1 MPLPKDID
9 SISSYLRAWA
19 PELGERIL
27 EAYPPLHGFDDA
39 ASALV
44 AHLLRKP
51 FPAQTLA
58 LMGVVKRW
66 NQARGAAVIAECG
79 TGKTLISLGAVHVH
93 SDRTPFTTLAMVPPQ
108 LVEKWARE
116 AFLTLPR
123 VRVFFIDGLRTPTS
137 SAGHAGVN
145 EVRLRHGRIV
155 REGLRTTLTELRLR
169 KSARTARQRWDSI
182 CGFPALFIVGRE
194 RGKLSY
200 FWRHAYGHAR
210 CGRYQGSVVNSDTGC
225 PIYLGEDGER
235 LLSDDF
241 KKAKL
246 SEILGARNGDESAK
260 LRRAVYSA
268 LWQADGRKTRRFAP
282 VDFIGRYMPD
292 FFDYA
297 IADEVHELK
306 GDTAQGNALGTLAA
320 CAQRTV
326 VLTGT
331 LLGGYADEVFNIL
344 YRVEPSKMVKDG
356 FEYGEAGVRTFTE
369 TYGLLEKITV
379 IEPADN
385 ACSEARITKRI
396 RRRPGASPL
405 LFGRFL
411 MSLGAFISLE
421 DISEALPPYREEVVS
436 VEMDA
441 PLKQAYKKLEEDVKT
456 ALKEHRGN
464 QSVMSVALN
473 ALLLY
478 PDRPFRL
485 GSLYG
490 WEYDP
495 ETQRRER
502 FLIAETL
509 DLDERLVYA
518 KERRVLEEVKAELAR
533 GRRCQIYAVYTQK
546 RDVTRR
552 LERILSNDGIRV
564 AVLTTEVPPESREGW
579 YDRQLRGGVQAII
592 CHPKLVQTGLDLI
605 DFPTILFYETGYSIY
620 VLRQASRRSWRIG
633 QRLPVKVKFLHY
645 AETMQ
650 ESCLRLMGKKLLVSL
665 AMEGKFSSEG
675 LQAINEEDDILMAM
689 ARELVTEKG
698 IGERADQVWANLQK
712 KQEEVFSVRS
722 SETEG
727 STTMLVPDLGLTES
741 ETAIAPASQLP
752 PLDTPLE
759 SIPRRTSRREGRPE
773 GQLTLF

>member
-1 MPLPKDID
+1 MRLAKDINE
-9 SISSYLRAWA
+9 YLRAWA

-27 EAYPPLHGFDDA
+27 QAYPPLQGFDDV
-39 ASALV
+39 ASPLTGQ
-44 AHLLRKP
+44 LLRKP

-58 LMGVVKRW
+58 MMGVVKRW
-66 NQARGAAVIAECG
+66 NEARGAAVIAECG

-93 SDRTPFTTLAMVPPQ
+93 SDRKPFTALAMVPPQ

-116 AFLTLPR
+116 AFQTLPR

-137 SAGHAGVN
+137 SVGNAGVN
-145 EVRLRHGRIV
+145 EVRLRSGRII
-155 REGLRTTLTELRLR
+155 REGLRTTLTELRQR
-169 KSARTARQRWDSI
+169 KTARTARQRWDCI
-182 CGFPALFIVGRE
+182 CGFPALFIVGRD

-200 FWRHAYGHAR
+200 FWRHAYTLAP
-210 CGRYQGSVVNSDTGC
+210 CGRFQGSVINPDTGC
-225 PIYLGEDGER
+225 PIYIGEDGQR
-235 LLSDDF
+235 LLSVDF

-246 SEILGARNGDESAK
+246 SEILGRQNGDEAAK
-260 LRRAVYSA
+260 SRRELYSA
-268 LWQADGRKTRRFAP
+268 LWQADGKKIRRFAP

-306 GDTAQGNALGTLAA
+306 GDTAQGNALGTLAG
-320 CAQRTV
+320 CAHHTV
-326 VLTGT
+326 ILTGT

-344 YRVEPSKMVKDG
+344 FRMHPARMVQEG
-356 FEYGEAGVRTFTE
+356 FEYGEAGVRMFTE

-379 IEPADN
+379 IEPEDN
-385 ACSEARITKRI
+385 SCSEARVTKRV

-436 VEMDA
+436 IEMDP
-441 PLKQAYKKLEEDVKT
+441 PLKEAYKKLEEDVKT

-478 PDRPFRL
+478 PDRPFHL
-485 GSLYG
+485 GNLYG
-490 WEYDP
+490 WEFNP
-495 ETQRRER
+495 ETQRREK
-502 FLIAETL
+502 FLISATP
-509 DLDERLVYA
+509 DLSEDQVYA
-518 KERRVLEEVKAELAR
+518 KERRLVKEVKAELTR

-552 LERILSNDGIRV
+552 LEQILLNEGIRV
-564 AVLTTEVPPESREGW
+564 AVLTTDVPPETREGW
-579 YDRQLRGGVQAII
+579 YERQLRGGVQAVI

-605 DFPTILFYETGYSIY
+605 EFPTILFYETGYSIY

-650 ESCLRLMGKKLLVSL
+650 VSCLRLMGKKLLVSL

-675 LQAINEEDDILMAM
+675 LQAINDEDDILMAM

-698 IGERADQVWANLQK
+698 IGERADAVWATLQK
-712 KQEEVFSVRS
+712 QQEDTLGTREKKDLEAVADQTVAAISLV
-722 SETEG
+722 EPN
-727 STTMLVPDLGLTES
+727 STQVDQWSALKS
-741 ETAIAPASQLP
+741 
-752 PLDTPLE
+752 PLE
-759 SIPRRTSRREGRPE
+759 SPSRRNSPPSTSAMPGE
-773 GQLTLF
+773 QLTLF

>member
-1 MPLPKDID
+1 MQLPKDINE
-9 SISSYLRAWA
+9 YLRALA

-27 EAYPPLHGFDDA
+27 CSYPPLHAVDDQ
-39 ASALV
+39 ASPLLGP
-44 AHLLRKP
+44 LLRKP

-58 LMGVVKRW
+58 IMGVVKRW
-66 NQARGAAVIAECG
+66 NEARAAAVIAECG
-79 TGKTLISLGAVHVH
+79 TGKTLISLAAVHAH
-93 SDRTPFTTLAMVPPQ
+93 SVGKRFTALAMVPPQ

-116 AFLTLPR
+116 AFRTLPR
-123 VRVFFIDGLRTPTS
+123 IRVFFIDGLRTPTS
-137 SAGHAGVN
+137 SNGHVGIN
-145 EVRLRHGRIV
+145 EVRLRNGRIV

-169 KSARTARQRWDSI
+169 KTSRTARQRWDCI
-182 CGFPALFIVGRE
+182 CGSPALFIVGRD

-200 FWRHAYGHAR
+200 FWRHAHAFAR
-210 CGRYQGSVVNSDTGC
+210 CGRYQGSVINADTGC
-225 PIYLGEDGER
+225 PVYLGQDGQR
-235 LLSDDF
+235 LLSTDF

-246 SEILGARNGDESAK
+246 SEILGSPNGDEARK
-260 LRRAVYSA
+260 LRRALYSA
-268 LWQADGRKTRRFAP
+268 LWEADGTKVRRFAP

-320 CAQRTV
+320 CAQRIL

-344 YRVEPSKMVKDG
+344 FRLEPARMVEEG
-356 FEYGEAGVRTFTE
+356 FEYGEAGVRAFTE

-379 IEPADN
+379 IEPTDN
-385 ACSEARITKRI
+385 ACSEGRVTKRV

-436 VEMDA
+436 VEMDP
-441 PLKQAYKKLEEDVKT
+441 PLREAYKQLENDIKT

-485 GSLYG
+485 GNLFG

-502 FLIAETL
+502 FLIAETQ
-509 DLDERLVYA
+509 DLDEEHVYA
-518 KERRVLEEVKAELAR
+518 KERRLVEEVRAELAR

-552 LERILSNDGIRV
+552 LERILVSEGIRV
-564 AVLTTEVPPESREGW
+564 AVLTTEVAPELREAW
-579 YDRQLRGGVQAII
+579 YERQLRAGVQAVI
-592 CHPKLVQTGLDLI
+592 CHPRLVQTGLDLI

-633 QRLPVKVKFLHY
+633 QHAPVKVKYLHY

-675 LQAINEEDDILMAM
+675 LQAINDEDDILMAM

-698 IGERADQVWANLQK
+698 IGERADAVWARLQK
-712 KQEEVFSVRS
+712 KQEEVLGTRT
-722 SETEG
+722 SE
-727 STTMLVPDLGLTES
+727 VPDAES
-741 ETAIAPASQLP
+741 EPAVFEIPPTMPTSTAVDQWSALRTAM
-752 PLDTPLE
+752 E
-759 SIPRRTSRREGRPE
+759 SPRRRSPRRPTSMTPD
-773 GQLTLF
+773 GQLALF

>member
-1 MPLPKDID
+1 MQLPKDINE
-9 SISSYLRAWA
+9 YLRAWA
-19 PELGERIL
+19 PDLGERIL
-27 EAYPPLHGFDDA
+27 QTYPPLHGFDDV
-39 ASALV
+39 ASPLTAQ
-44 AHLLRKP
+44 LLRKP

-58 LMGVVKRW
+58 MMGVVKRW
-66 NQARGAAVIAECG
+66 NEARGAAVIAECG

-93 SDRTPFTTLAMVPPQ
+93 SDRKPFTALAMVPPQ

-123 VRVFFIDGLRTPTS
+123 VRVFFIDGLRTPAS
-137 SAGHAGVN
+137 SVGHVGIS
-145 EVRLRHGRIV
+145 EVRLRSGRII
-155 REGLRTTLTELRLR
+155 REGLRTTLTELRQR
-169 KSARTARQRWDSI
+169 KTARTARQRWDSI
-182 CGFPALFIVGRE
+182 CGFPALFIVGRD

-200 FWRHAYGHAR
+200 FWRHAHTLAP
-210 CGRYQGSVVNSDTGC
+210 CGRYQGSVVNPDTGC
-225 PIYLGEDGER
+225 PVYLGEDGQR
-235 LLSDDF
+235 LLSVDF

-246 SEILGARNGDESAK
+246 CEILGRQNGDEAAK
-260 LRRAVYSA
+260 SRRELYSA
-268 LWQADGRKTRRFAP
+268 LWQADGKKIRRFAP

-306 GDTAQGNALGTLAA
+306 GDTAQGNALGTLAG
-320 CAQRTV
+320 CAQHTV

-344 YRVEPSKMVKDG
+344 FRMHPSRMVQEG
-356 FEYGEAGVRTFTE
+356 FEYGEAGVRAFTE

-379 IEPADN
+379 IEPEDN
-385 ACSEARITKRI
+385 SCSEARVTKRV

-436 VEMDA
+436 IEMDP
-441 PLKQAYKKLEEDVKT
+441 PLKEAYKKLEEDVKN

-464 QSVMSVALN
+464 QSLMSVALN

-478 PDRPFRL
+478 PDRPFHL
-485 GSLYG
+485 GNLYG
-490 WEYDP
+490 WEFDP
-495 ETQRRER
+495 ETQRREK
-502 FLIAETL
+502 FLISATP
-509 DLDERLVYA
+509 DLSEDQVYA
-518 KERRVLEEVKAELAR
+518 KERRLVEEVKAELTR

-552 LERILSNDGIRV
+552 LEQILLNEGIRV
-564 AVLTTEVPPESREGW
+564 AVLTTDVPPETREGW
-579 YDRQLRGGVQAII
+579 YERQLRGGVQAVV

-605 DFPTILFYETGYSIY
+605 EFPTILFYETGYSIY

-633 QRLPVKVKFLHY
+633 QRLPVKVKYLHY

-675 LQAINEEDDILMAM
+675 LQAINDEDDILMAM

-698 IGERADQVWANLQK
+698 IGERADAVWATLQK
-712 KQEEVFSVRS
+712 QQGDILGTRAKED
-722 SETEG
+722 SEAVAQIKPG
-727 STTMLVPDLGLTES
+727 STQVDQWSALES
-741 ETAIAPASQLP
+741 
-752 PLDTPLE
+752 PLE
-759 SIPRRTSRREGRPE
+759 SPGRRNSQPMPGE
-773 GQLTLF
+773 QLTLF

>member
-1 MPLPKDID
+1 MPLPKDINE
-9 SISSYLRAWA
+9 YLRAWA

-27 EAYPPLHGFDDA
+27 QTYPPLQGFDDV
-39 ASALV
+39 ASPLTGQ
-44 AHLLRKP
+44 LLRKP

-58 LMGVVKRW
+58 MMGVVKRW
-66 NQARGAAVIAECG
+66 TEARGAAVIAECG

-93 SDRTPFTTLAMVPPQ
+93 SDRKPFTALAMVPPQ

-116 AFLTLPR
+116 AFQTLPR

-137 SAGHAGVN
+137 SVSNVGVN
-145 EVRLRHGRIV
+145 EVRLRHGRII
-155 REGLRTTLTELRLR
+155 REGVRTTLTELRQR
-169 KSARTARQRWDSI
+169 RTARTARRRWDSI

-200 FWRHAYGHAR
+200 FWRHAYTQAA
-210 CGRYQGSVVNSDTGC
+210 CGRYQGSVVNPDTGC
-225 PIYLGEDGER
+225 PVYIGEDGQR
-235 LLSDDF
+235 LLSVDF

-246 SEILGARNGDESAK
+246 SEILGRQNGDEAAK
-260 LRRAVYSA
+260 SRRELYSA
-268 LWQADGRKTRRFAP
+268 LWQADGKKIRRFAP

-306 GDTAQGNALGTLAA
+306 GDTAQGNALGTLAG
-320 CAQRTV
+320 CAEHTV

-344 YRVEPSKMVKDG
+344 FRMHPARTVQEG
-356 FEYGEAGVRTFTE
+356 FEFGEAGARMFTE

-379 IEPADN
+379 IEPPDN
-385 ACSEARITKRI
+385 ACSEARVTKRV

-421 DISEALPPYREEVVS
+421 DISEALPPYREEIVT

-441 PLKQAYKKLEEDVKT
+441 PLKEAYKKLEEDVKN

-478 PDRPFRL
+478 PDRPFHL
-485 GSLYG
+485 GNLHG
-490 WEYDP
+490 WEFDP
-495 ETQRRER
+495 ETQRREK
-502 FLIAETL
+502 FLISATP
-509 DLDERLVYA
+509 DLSEDQVYA
-518 KERRVLEEVKAELAR
+518 KERRLVEEVKAELTR

-552 LERILSNDGIRV
+552 LEQILLNEGIRV
-564 AVLTTEVPPESREGW
+564 AVLTTDVPPETREGW
-579 YDRQLRGGVQAII
+579 YERQLRGGVQAVI

-605 DFPTILFYETGYSIY
+605 EFPTILFYETGYSIY

-645 AETMQ
+645 TETMQ

-675 LQAINEEDDILMAM
+675 LQAINDEDDILLAM
-689 ARELVTEKG
+689 TRELVTEKG
-698 IGERADQVWANLQK
+698 IGERADAVWATLQK
-712 KQEEVFSVRS
+712 QQEDILGTRAKEDSEVVAEQTVAEIPLIETTSAQVDQWSVLNPPIESSRPRS
-722 SETEG
+722 SRRL
-727 STTMLVPDLGLTES
+727 TTPPD
-741 ETAIAPASQLP
+741 
-752 PLDTPLE
+752 
-759 SIPRRTSRREGRPE
+759 

>member
-1 MPLPKDID
+1 MQLPKDINE
-9 SISSYLRAWA
+9 YLRAHA
-19 PELGERIL
+19 SELAERIL
-27 EAYPPLHGFDDA
+27 RAYPPLHGVDDPT
-39 ASALV
+39 SPLIG
-44 AHLLRKP
+44 HLLRKP

-58 LMGVVKRW
+58 VMGVVKRW
-66 NQARGAAVIAECG
+66 QEARGAAVIAECG

-93 SDRTPFTTLAMVPPQ
+93 SDRRPFTALAIVPPQ

-116 AFLTLPR
+116 ALLTLPH

-137 SAGHAGVN
+137 SIGHAGVN
-145 EVRLRHGRIV
+145 EVRLRNGRIV
-155 REGLRTTLTELRLR
+155 REGLRTTLTELRQR
-169 KSARTARQRWDSI
+169 KTARTARQPWDSI
-182 CGFPALFIVGRE
+182 CGLPALFVVGRD

-200 FWRHAYGHAR
+200 FWRHAYRLAR
-210 CGRYQGSVVNSDTGC
+210 CGRYQGSVVNGDSGC

-235 LLSDDF
+235 LLSADF
-241 KKAKL
+241 KKSKL
-246 SEILGARNGDESAK
+246 SEIVGNQNGEESAK
-260 LRRAVYSA
+260 FRRMLYSA
-268 LWQADGRKTRRFAP
+268 LWQADGTKTRRFAP
-282 VDFIGRYMPD
+282 VDFIGRYMPA

-306 GDTAQGNALGTLAA
+306 GDTAQGNALGTLAG
-320 CAQRTV
+320 CAQHTV

-331 LLGGYADEVFNIL
+331 LLGGYADELFNIL
-344 YRVEPSKMVKDG
+344 FRLQPARLVGEG
-356 FEYGEAGVRTFTE
+356 FEYGEAGVRAFTE

-385 ACSEARITKRI
+385 ACSDGRITKRI

-436 VEMDA
+436 IEMDA
-441 PLKQAYKKLEEDVKT
+441 PLRDAYKKLEEDIKK
-456 ALKEHRGN
+456 ALQEHRRN
-464 QSVMSVALN
+464 PSVMSVALN

-478 PDRPFRL
+478 PDRPFGL
-485 GSLYG
+485 GDLYG
-490 WEYDP
+490 YEYDP
-495 ETQRRER
+495 EPQKRER
-502 FLIAETL
+502 FLIAETQNL
-509 DLDERLVYA
+509 NEAHVYA
-518 KERRVLEEVKAELAR
+518 KERRLVEEVKAELAR

-552 LERILSNDGIRV
+552 LERILISEGIRV
-564 AVLTTEVPPESREGW
+564 ALLTTDVPPESPEAW
-579 YDRQLRGGVQAII
+579 YERQLRAGVQAVI

-675 LQAINEEDDILMAM
+675 LQSINDEEDILMAM

-698 IGERADQVWANLQK
+698 IGESADAVWATLQK
-712 KQEEVFSVRS
+712 KQADMVGTRIAE
-722 SETEG
+722 ETEI
-727 STTMLVPDLGLTES
+727 SAEQTVPEIPLIVPTVTQADQWSALKSAMDL
-741 ETAIAPASQLP
+741 
-752 PLDTPLE
+752 
-759 SIPRRTSRREGRPE
+759 SRRRGSRRSTSGTPDE
-773 GQLTLF
+773 QLALF